1 MIEHLPALMIA
12 VPLFGAF
19 TTPLF
24 KRRPNA
30 AALWALAIATVTLGL
45 GVLLVNAVTSRGM
58 MVYVFGAESPG
69 LVLPSGYRVPVR
81 IIFEVDAMGAF
92 MALSAVL
99 MSFIG
104 AMYSYS
110 HVKLETGLEKY
121 YALLLLLEVGILGMV
136 LTGDLFNLFVFLEIA
151 GIAGSALVGFR
162 NYRGEASEA
171 GIKYLI
177 VSAVASLMV
186 LFSIGLLYGQ
196 YGNLNIAYLSRQI
209 SFNTVDMIALGILF
223 ASFAMKC
230 GSVPTHHWVP
240 DAYTEVPAG
249 INPTLLVATYASLYA
264 LFRVSFSLFGEITF
278 SMSSVGWI
286 MSILG
291 VLTMFIGVTMALVQK
306 DVKRLMSYHAIS
318 QTGYMLLGVGVGLT
332 VLYDPAKMAAFGRD
346 AMAGGIFHIINHIIY
361 KSLLLMTA
369 GALFYVTGTRNLN
382 EMGGLAR
389 KMPYTTIAF
398 IVGAAAISGIPP
410 FNGFASK
417 FLIYEASYQ
426 LNPLLAIFAM
436 VTSVLTLASFVKV
449 FASAFLGPPVGKY
462 ENVREVPKPM
472 VAAMLILAALC
483 ILFGLFPNIVL
494 DKLVYPAVDAL
505 LNLAGY
511 QTWGGVL

>member
-24 KRRPNA
+24 KKKPRA
-30 AALWALAIATVTLGL
+30 AALWALSITAVTLCL
-45 GVLLVNAVTSRGM
+45 GILLVKEVTTKGM
-58 MVYVFGAESPG
+58 MIYVFGASSPG
-69 LVLPSGYRVPVR
+69 LVLPSGYHVPVR

-110 HVKLETGLEKY
+110 HVKFETGLEKY

-151 GIAGSALVGFR
+151 GISGSALVGFR

-171 GIKYLI
+171 GLKYLI

-186 LFSIGLLYGQ
+186 LFSIGLLYGE
-196 YGNLNIAYLSRQI
+196 YGNLNMAYLSTQI
-209 SFNTVDMIALGILF
+209 GFNTVDIIALGLLF
-223 ASFAMKC
+223 TSFAMKC
-230 GSVPTHHWVP
+230 GAVPTHYWVP
-240 DAYTEVPAG
+240 DAYSEVPAG

-264 LFRVSFSLFGEITF
+264 LFRVSFSLFGKITLT
-278 SMSSVGWI
+278 MSSVGWI
-286 MSILG
+286 MSVIG

-332 VLYDPAKMAAFGRD
+332 VINDPAKMAAFGRE

-417 FLIYEASYQ
+417 FLIYETSYQ

-449 FASAFLGPPVGKY
+449 FASAFLGPPVEKY
-462 ENVREVPKPM
+462 EDVKEVPKPM

-494 DKLVYPAVDAL
+494 NKLVYPAVDAL
-505 LNLAGY
+505 LNLSGY

>member
-19 TTPLF
+19 ITPLF
-24 KRRPNA
+24 KKRYSLA
-30 AALWALAIATVTLGL
+30 SIWAMIITGVTVVLSL
-45 GVLLVNAVTSRGM
+45 LLVQHVVSNGL
-58 MVYVFGAESPG
+58 MVYVFGADKPT
-69 LVLPSGYRVPVR
+69 LVLPSGYKVPVR
-81 IIFEVDAMGAF
+81 IIFEVDAIGAF
-92 MALSAVL
+92 MALSATL
-99 MSFIG
+99 MAFIG
-104 AMYSYS
+104 ALYSYS
-110 HVKLETGLEKY
+110 HVSNENGLEKY
-121 YALLLLLEVGILGMV
+121 YTLLLLLEVGILGMV

-177 VSAVASLMV
+177 VSAIASLMV
-186 LFSIGLLYGQ
+186 LFSIGILYGQ
-196 YGNLNIAYLSRQI
+196 YGNLNLAYLSRQI
-209 SFNTVDMIALGILF
+209 SFNTLDMIALGLLF

-230 GSVPTHHWVP
+230 GSVPMHYWVP

-249 INPTLLVATYASLYA
+249 INPPLLVATYASLYA
-264 LFRVSFSLFGEITF
+264 LFRVSFTLFGNITWDLAR
-278 SMSSVGWI
+278 VGWI

-332 VLYDPAKMAAFGRD
+332 VLHDPKALAEFGRD

-389 KMPYTTIAF
+389 KMPITTIAF

-417 FLIYEASYQ
+417 FLIYETSYQ
-426 LNPLLAIFAM
+426 LNPLLAVFAM
-436 VTSVLTLASFVKV
+436 VTSILTLASFVKV
-449 FASAFLGPPVGKY
+449 FASAFLGPPLEKF
-462 ENVREVPKPM
+462 ENAKEVPKPM
-472 VAAMLILAALC
+472 VVAMIILAALC
-483 ILFGLFPNIVL
+483 ILFGLFPTYIL

-505 LNLAGY
+505 LKLAQY
-511 QTWGGVL
+511 QAWGGLA

>member
-1 MIEHLPALMIA
+1 MMEHLPALMIA

-24 KRRPNA
+24 KKRGSA
-30 AALWALAIATVTLGL
+30 AAVWALIIATTTLGL
-45 GVLLVNAVTSRGM
+45 SLLLVRQILNSGL
-58 MVYVFGAESPG
+58 MVYVFGADKPT
-69 LVLPSGYRVPVR
+69 LVLPSGYSVPIR
-81 IIFEVDAMGAF
+81 IIFEVDAIGAF
-92 MALSAVL
+92 MALSATL
-99 MSFIG
+99 MTFIG
-104 AMYSYS
+104 ALYSYN
-110 HVKLETGLEKY
+110 HVKNETGLEKY

-177 VSAVASLMV
+177 VSAIASLMV
-186 LFSIGLLYGQ
+186 LFSIGLLYGE
-196 YGNLNIAYLSRQI
+196 YGNLNIAYLSTQI
-209 SFNTVDMIALGILF
+209 RFSTVDMIALGILF
-223 ASFAMKC
+223 TSFAMKC

-240 DAYTEVPAG
+240 DAYTEVPSG
-249 INPTLLVATYASLYA
+249 INPALLVATYASLYA
-264 LFRVSFSLFGEITF
+264 LFRISFTLFGKISL
-278 SMSSVGWI
+278 SMSNVGWI
-286 MSILG
+286 MCILG

-318 QTGYMLLGVGVGLT
+318 QTGYMLLGVGVGLA
-332 VLYDPAKMAAFGRD
+332 VLNDPAKLAAFGRD

-417 FLIYEASYQ
+417 FLIYETSYQ
-426 LNPLLAIFAM
+426 LNPLLAVFAL

-449 FASAFLGPPVGKY
+449 FASAFLGPPVEKY
-462 ENVREVPKPM
+462 ENVREVPKAM
-472 VAAMLILAALC
+472 VVAMLILAGLC
-483 ILFGLFPNIVL
+483 ILFGLFPNLVL

-505 LNLAGY
+505 LNLAQY

>member
-1 MIEHLPALMIA
+1 MMEHLPALMIA

-24 KRRPNA
+24 KKRQNMA
-30 AALWALAIATVTLGL
+30 AIWALVITAATLGL
-45 GVLLVNAVTSRGM
+45 SLLLLQEVLNKGII
-58 MVYVFGAESPG
+58 VYVFGANKPT

-81 IIFEVDAMGAF
+81 IIFEIDAIGAF
-92 MALSAVL
+92 MALSATL

-104 AMYSYS
+104 ALYSYS
-110 HVKLETGLEKY
+110 HVEMETGLEKY

-171 GIKYLI
+171 GVKYLI

-196 YGNLNIAYLSRQI
+196 YGNLNMAYLSKQI
-209 SFNTVDMIALGILF
+209 HFDTVDMIALGLLF
-223 ASFAMKC
+223 VSFAMKC
-230 GSVPTHHWVP
+230 GSVPMHYWVP

-264 LFRVSFSLFGEITF
+264 LFRVSFSLFGAITWN
-278 SMSSVGWI
+278 MARVGWI

-332 VLYDPAKMAAFGRD
+332 VLNDPAKLSAFGRA

-417 FLIYEASYQ
+417 FLIYETSYQ
-426 LNPLLAIFAM
+426 LNPLLAIIAM

-449 FASAFLGPPVGKY
+449 FASAFLGPPLEKY

-472 VAAMLILAALC
+472 VVAMIILAILC
-483 ILFGLFPNIVL
+483 ILFGLFPNVVL
-494 DKLVYPAVDAL
+494 NKLIYPAVDAL
-505 LNLAGY
+505 IKLAQY
-511 QTWGGVL
+511 QSWGGLV

>member
-24 KRRPNA
+24 KKKPSA
-30 AALWALAIATVTLGL
+30 AALWALAVATVTLGL
-45 GVLLVNAVTSRGM
+45 GILLAKEVTTRGM
-58 MVYVFGAESPG
+58 MVYVFGAKSPG

-171 GIKYLI
+171 GLKYLI

-186 LFSIGLLYGQ
+186 LFSIGLLYGE
-196 YGNLNIAYLSRQI
+196 YGNLNMAYLSRQI
-209 SFNTVDMIALGILF
+209 GFNTVDVIALGLLF
-223 ASFAMKC
+223 TSFAMKC
-230 GSVPTHHWVP
+230 GAVPTHYWVP

-264 LFRVSFSLFGEITF
+264 LFRVGFSLFGKVTL

-332 VLYDPAKMAAFGRD
+332 VLNDPAKMAAFGRD

-389 KMPYTTIAF
+389 RMPYTTIAF

-417 FLIYEASYQ
+417 FLIYETSYR

-462 ENVREVPKPM
+462 ESVREVPKPM

-505 LNLAGY
+505 LNLSGY

>member
-19 TTPLF
+19 VSPLF
-24 KRRPNA
+24 KKKQNIVA
-30 AALWALAIATVTLGL
+30 IWAILIT
-45 GVLLVNAVTSRGM
+45 AVTVGLSLLLMYQVRLNGVI
-58 MVYVFGAESPG
+58 VYVFGADKPT
-69 LVLPSGYRVPVR
+69 LVLPSGYKVPIR
-81 IIFEVDAMGAF
+81 IMFEIDGIGAF
-92 MALSAVL
+92 MAISATL
-99 MSFIG
+99 MSFVG
-104 AMYSYS
+104 ALYSYS
-110 HVKLETGLEKY
+110 HVEGESGLEKY

-177 VSAVASLMV
+177 VSSVASLMV
-186 LFSIGLLYGQ
+186 LFAVGILYGE
-196 YGNLNIAYLSRQI
+196 YGNLNLAYISRQV
-209 SFNTVDMIALGILF
+209 SFNTLDMIAFGLLF

-230 GSVPTHHWVP
+230 GAVPMHYWVP

-249 INPTLLVATYASLYA
+249 INPALLVSTYASLYA
-264 LFRVSFSLFGEITF
+264 LFRVSFTLFANISISLAR
-278 SMSSVGWI
+278 VGWI
-286 MSILG
+286 MSVLG

-332 VLYDPAKMAAFGRD
+332 VLHDPKALAEFGRT

-389 KMPYTTIAF
+389 KMPITTLCF
-398 IVGAAAISGIPP
+398 IVGAAAISGLPP

-417 FLIYEASYQ
+417 FLIYESSYR
-426 LNPLLAIFAM
+426 LNPLLAVFAM
-436 VTSVLTLASFVKV
+436 VTSILTLASFVKV
-449 FASAFLGPPVGKY
+449 FASAFLGPPLEKF

-472 VAAMLILAALC
+472 IVAMVILALLC
-483 ILFGLFPNIVL
+483 ILFGLFPDVVL

-505 LNLAGY
+505 INVAQY
-511 QTWGGVL
+511 QSWGGLA

>member
-1 MIEHLPALMIA
+1 MSNLPALMIA

-19 TTPLF
+19 TTPLLK
-24 KRRPNA
+24 KRYQLA
-30 AALWALAIATVTLGL
+30 SLWAIIITGVSVILSLLLAQEVMDKGIV
-45 GVLLVNAVTSRGM
+45 M
-58 MVYVFGAESPG
+58 YVFGADNAN
-69 LVLPSGYRVPVR
+69 LVLPSGYKVPIR
-81 IIFEVDAMGAF
+81 IMFEIDAMGVF
-92 MALSAVL
+92 MAISATL

-104 AMYSYS
+104 ALYSYS
-110 HVKLETGLEKY
+110 HVKMETGLEKY
-121 YALLLLLEVGILGMV
+121 YALLQLLEVGILGMV

-177 VSAVASLMV
+177 VSSVASLMV

-196 YGNLNIAYLSRQI
+196 YGNLNMAYLSRQI
-209 SFNTVDMIALGILF
+209 GFNTVDMIALGLLF
-223 ASFAMKC
+223 TSFAMKC
-230 GSVPTHHWVP
+230 GAVPMHYWVP

-249 INPTLLVATYASLYA
+249 INPPLLVATYASLYA
-264 LFRVSFSLFGEITF
+264 LFRVSFSLFATITWN
-278 SMSSVGWI
+278 MARVGWA
-286 MSILG
+286 MSIIG
-291 VLTMFIGVTMALVQK
+291 VLTMFIGVTMALVQH

-332 VLYDPAKMAAFGRD
+332 VLHDPQALASYGRD
-346 AMAGGIFHIINHIIY
+346 AMAGGVFHIINHIIY

-369 GALFYVTGTRNLN
+369 GALFYVTGTRDLN
-382 EMGGLAR
+382 KMGGLAR

-398 IVGAAAISGIPP
+398 IVGAAAISGLPP

-417 FLIYEASYQ
+417 FLIYETSYR
-426 LNPLLAIFAM
+426 LNPLLAVFAM

-449 FASAFLGPPVGKY
+449 FASAFLGPPLEKFEGAK
-462 ENVREVPKPM
+462 EVPKPM
-472 VAAMLILAALC
+472 IVAMLILAALC
-483 ILFGLFPNIVL
+483 ILFGLFPNVVL

-505 LNLAGY
+505 IKFAQY
-511 QTWGGVL
+511 QTWGGLA

>member
-19 TTPLF
+19 TTPLL
-24 KRRPNA
+24 KKNYKA
-30 AALWALAIATVTLGL
+30 ASLWALIITAVTLGL
-45 GVLLVNAVTSRGM
+45 SLLLVREVLIRGL
-58 MVYVFGAESPG
+58 MVYVFGADKPG
-69 LVLPSGYRVPVR
+69 LVLPSGYSVPVR
-81 IIFEVDAMGAF
+81 IIFEVDAIGAF
-92 MALSAVL
+92 MALSATL

-110 HVKLETGLEKY
+110 HVERETGLEKY

-171 GIKYLI
+171 GLKYLI

-186 LFSIGLLYGQ
+186 LFSIGLLYGE

-230 GSVPTHHWVP
+230 GSVPMHYWVP

-264 LFRVSFSLFGEITF
+264 LFRVSFSLFGNITV

-286 MSILG
+286 MSVIG

-332 VLYDPAKMAAFGRD
+332 VLNDPAKLAAFGRD

-417 FLIYEASYQ
+417 FLIYETSYQ

-449 FASAFLGPPVGKY
+449 FASAFLGPPVKEY
-462 ENVREVPKPM
+462 EGVREVPKPM
-472 VAAMLILAALC
+472 VVAMLILAALC
-483 ILFGLFPNIVL
+483 VLFGLFPNIVL

-505 LNLAGY
+505 LNLSGY

>member
-1 MIEHLPALMIA
+1 MIEHLPALIIA
-12 VPLFGAF
+12 IPLFGAF
-19 TTPLF
+19 IAPLF
-24 KRRPNA
+24 KKKQSIA
-30 AALWALAIATVTLGL
+30 AVWAILITAITVILSLMLMYQVRLHGII
-45 GVLLVNAVTSRGM
+45 
-58 MVYVFGAESPG
+58 VYVFGADKPTI
-69 LVLPSGYRVPVR
+69 VLPSGYKVPIR
-81 IIFEVDAMGAF
+81 IMFEIDGIGAF
-92 MALSAVL
+92 MAISATL
-99 MSFIG
+99 MSFVG
-104 AMYSYS
+104 ALYSYS
-110 HVKLETGLEKY
+110 HVKAESGLEKY

-186 LFSIGLLYGQ
+186 LFAIGILYGE
-196 YGNLNIAYLSRQI
+196 YGNLNLAYISRQV
-209 SFNTVDMIALGILF
+209 SLSTLDMIAFGLLF

-230 GSVPTHHWVP
+230 GSVPMHYWVP

-249 INPTLLVATYASLYA
+249 INPVLLVSTYASLYA
-264 LFRVSFSLFGEITF
+264 LFRVSFTLFANVSISLER
-278 SMSSVGWI
+278 VGWI
-286 MSILG
+286 MSVLG

-332 VLYDPAKMAAFGRD
+332 VLHNSDALAEFGRT

-389 KMPYTTIAF
+389 KMPITTLCF
-398 IVGAAAISGIPP
+398 IVGAAAISGLPP

-417 FLIYEASYQ
+417 FLIYESSYR
-426 LNPLLAIFAM
+426 LNPLLAVFAM
-436 VTSVLTLASFVKV
+436 VTSILTLASFVKV
-449 FASAFLGPPVGKY
+449 FASAFLGPPLEKF
-462 ENVREVPKPM
+462 ENVREVPRPM
-472 VAAMLILAALC
+472 IVAMVILALLC
-483 ILFGLFPNIVL
+483 ILFGLFPDVVL
-494 DKLVYPAVDAL
+494 NKIVYPAVDAL
-505 LNLAGY
+505 INVAQY
-511 QTWGGVL
+511 QSWGGLA